1 MKHDTKEFK
10 RYVLSETI
18 HDDDFPCNIYANID
32 LFKKALFVKA
42 VRPEKIMF
50 MMKSFVSWKI
60 GKEFANPPP
69 VDMMETLGDS
79 DERTPLIFVLS
90 KGADPSDSIKELSR
104 SFEKDSDK
112 ERTIREVSLGSGSEE
127 KALHAIS
134 AGAALGNWVILCNCH
149 LFEDWLPN
157 LLVQT
162 EKIRDPNSK
171 VNKDFRLFL
180 TAMPCKRFPVPIL
193 QNSIKI
199 A

>member
-1 MKHDTKEFK
+1 
-10 RYVLSETI
+10 
-18 HDDDFPCNIYANID
+18 
-32 LFKKALFVKA
+32 
-42 VRPEKIMF
+42 
-50 MMKSFVSWKI
+50 MMKSYVRWKI
-60 GKEFANPPP
+60 GEEFANPPP
-69 VDMMETLGDS
+69 VNMLESMADS

-90 KGADPSDSIKELSR
+90 KGADPADTIKELSR
-104 SFEKDSDK
+104 TYDKDEKKDEK

-127 KALHAIS
+127 KALHAIA
-134 AGAALGNWVILCNCH
+134 AGSALGNWVILCNCH

-180 TAMPCKRFPVPIL
+180 TAMPCQRFPVPIL

-199 A
+199 AYEPPKGLKKNILGSLLKIDENRLNDKVK